1 MSQAEKDLWKIKLKL
16 KKGSHLLKFIVNGS
30 DSVSDYMEK
39 VLIDGRTYNI
49 FQFESHSYEDSRKI
63 ITKHQDSARE
73 SLNMHDEV
81 TDVDIHW
88 KGTAKNVMVTG
99 EFSNWSGI
107 SLAKNGEL
115 WSVKLKLKYGR
126 YFMMFFVDGEIILSD
141 DMEQVQCD
149 DDEMYN
155 VLNVQIIEP
164 EPREINALD
173 TNKAFKC
180 NGIDTTE
187 INSAMNYEINDGNV
201 HENQT
206 DFIQHDIH
214 NLQKDFADDG
224 TDYIDNNENI
234 IEKQITWTGFAN
246 DVRVIGDFS
255 NWTPINLSN
264 IDGDIWRVN
273 LKLKE
278 GPHLIKFIID
288 KKFTLSEEI
297 EKVIGPDHEI
307 YNMIQVGSKNIQN
320 YEIRYNNI
328 FHDSTSIFFSL
339 DMTVIVNKVA
349 WLSLIMKRQKS
360 MFLIHFQKTSLIQ
373 VIGLTLDIMLLL
385 S

>member
-1 MSQAEKDLWKIKLKL
+1 
-16 KKGSHLLKFIVNGS
+16 
-30 DSVSDYMEK
+30 MEK

-155 VLNVQIIEP
+155 VLNVQIVEP

-180 NGIDTTE
+180 NDIDTTE

-201 HENQT
+201 
-206 DFIQHDIH
+206 
-214 NLQKDFADDG
+214 
-224 TDYIDNNENI
+224 
-234 IEKQITWTGFAN
+234 
-246 DVRVIGDFS
+246 
-255 NWTPINLSN
+255 
-264 IDGDIWRVN
+264 
-273 LKLKE
+273 
-278 GPHLIKFIID
+278 
-288 KKFTLSEEI
+288 
-297 EKVIGPDHEI
+297 
-307 YNMIQVGSKNIQN
+307 
-320 YEIRYNNI
+320 
-328 FHDSTSIFFSL
+328 
-339 DMTVIVNKVA
+339 
-349 WLSLIMKRQKS
+349 
-360 MFLIHFQKTSLIQ
+360 
-373 VIGLTLDIMLLL
+373 
-385 S
+385 